1 MGPQQFQGTER
12 IGKHHRMG
20 DHHLVFDHAV
30 DQPRLKTVD
39 FEDRDTGRQPILDM
53 LVIVLPPAATAMA
66 GNDTGDC
73 LRGRL
78 GVFIQSGRL
87 FGQEQM
93 TEDALFGSLLQL
105 AEEVMNLKCIHRL
118 EIDSSSWR
126 VDEVVGDYHES
137 RLLATGHLLCDLG
150 WFFLPIEYKV
160 AFPMVER
167 FLRVKLVAKNVSI
180 SSVTSTSTLSG
191 G

>member
-20 DHHLVFDHAV
+20 DHHLVLDHAV

-39 FEDRDTGRQPILDM
+39 FEDRDTGRKPILDM

-66 GNDTGDC
+66 GNDAGDC
-73 LRGRL
+73 LLGRL
-78 GVFIQSGRL
+78 WVFVQSGRL

-93 TEDALFGSLLQL
+93 TEDDLFGSLLQL
-105 AEEVMNLKCIHRL
+105 AEEVMNLKCIHRW

-126 VDEVVGDYHES
+126 VAEVVGDCHES
-137 RLLATGHLLCDLG
+137 RLMVTGHLLCYLG
-150 WFFLPIEYKV
+150 WFILPMEYTV
-160 AFPMVER
+160 VFPMVER
-167 FLRVKLVAKNVSI
+167 FLWVKLVAKNDSI
-180 SSVTSTSTLSG
+180 SSVTPTLSG